1 MPNNPDRAICIHCQ
15 SIVPLSACVPC
26 RGLYYC
32 LSCANTLLQPCPR
45 CSETVDRTLMQS
57 GLCSRCRPSEVATW
71 HPTPVASD
79 TGRCFGVE
87 FETSH
92 CDGYRSLRGHTCFG
106 AKYDGSISGM
116 EFDSPILQGDRGLN
130 EIRAFC
136 KCAKELGFTVNG
148 DCGLHIHI
156 DMRDTMISQRK
167 SIAYAYRLTYPI
179 WASLV
184 NQYRAHDCRY
194 CCAPNYSAAD
204 IVGANSFTS
213 WCEYRNRYEFINL
226 TAYSKHKTFE
236 IRGHQGT
243 LNPVEVINWIE
254 AHLRF
259 VEFVKGRPL
268 TELLTLLTSWK
279 DLKKILGPDLARYYG
294 RKRIE
299 RLEPTYQTDN
309 NLEESYPENEVLG
322 GRPSP
327 FSWVHVEPRDR
338 DLWRNNLYQST
349 PTNSFNEFVHR
360 NAINLT
366 RRER

>member
-1 MPNNPDRAICIHCQ
+1 
-15 SIVPLSACVPC
+15 
-26 RGLYYC
+26 
-32 LSCANTLLQPCPR
+32 
-45 CSETVDRTLMQS
+45 
-57 GLCSRCRPSEVATW
+57 
-71 HPTPVASD
+71 
-79 TGRCFGVE
+79 
-87 FETSH
+87 
-92 CDGYRSLRGHTCFG
+92 
-106 AKYDGSISGM
+106 
-116 EFDSPILQGDRGLN
+116 
-130 EIRAFC
+130 
-136 KCAKELGFTVNG
+136 
-148 DCGLHIHI
+148 
-156 DMRDTMISQRK
+156 MISQRK

-204 IVGANSFTS
+204 IVGTNNFIS

-259 VEFVKGRPL
+259 VEFIKDKPY
-268 TELLTLLTSWK
+268 TELATLTSWK

-294 RKRIE
+294 RKRAGQ
-299 RLEPTYQTDN
+299 PDPAYQTDN
-309 NLEESYPENEVLG
+309 TPEESHSENEVLG

-327 FSWVHVEPRDR
+327 FTWVHA
-338 DLWRNNLYQST
+338 T
-349 PTNSFNEFVHR
+349 PTDLFNEFVR
-360 NAINLT
+360 QCRQNDRGLSEVSIDGQPVGRIEDFNLT